1 MPKIAVDDAVLE
13 ALAKASRTLVEIAGH
28 LDVSAEVQGV
38 AVSAYAA
45 LERMGSVFLEDGR
58 LGPDVE
64 RALLW
69 VDRSHI
75 EAHDGDAADEAVL
88 GMLNGDWDGLG
99 EEAYSARDALVA
111 SVAERNAPSTPAA

>member
-1 MPKIAVDDAVLE
+1 MPKLAVDDDVLE
-13 ALAKASRTLVEIAGH
+13 GLVKAARLLVDLTA
-28 LDVSAEVQGV
+28 QGV
-38 AVSAYAA
+38 APQDSNVAAAAYAS
-45 LERMGSVFLEDGR
+45 LERMGTVFLEDGR

-75 EAHDGDAADEAVL
+75 EAEVDDATEETVL

-99 EEAYSARDALVA
+99 DEAYGARDALVS
-111 SVAERNAPSTPAA
+111 SVSGRNVPSAPAA

>member
-1 MPKIAVDDAVLE
+1 MPKIAVDEAVLE
-13 ALAKASRTLVEIAGH
+13 GLVKAARMLVEIAGH
-28 LDVSAEVQGV
+28 VDVSAEVQGV

-45 LERMGSVFLEDGR
+45 LERMGTVFLDDGR

-69 VDRSHI
+69 VDRGHV
-75 EAHDGDAADEAVL
+75 EAAAPDAADETVL

-99 EEAYSARDALVA
+99 EAAYEARDALVA
-111 SVAERNAPSTPAA
+111 SVAGRDAPSPPVA

>member
-28 LDVSAEVQGV
+28 IDVSAEVQGV

-45 LERMGSVFLEDGR
+45 LERMGTVFLDDGR

-69 VDRSHI
+69 VDRNHI
-75 EAHDGDAADEAVL
+75 EAAAPDAADETVL
-88 GMLNGDWDGLG
+88 GMLNGDWNGLG
-99 EEAYSARDALVA
+99 EGAYEARDALVA
-111 SVAERNAPSTPAA
+111 SVAERNAPAAPAA